1 MINTV
6 ASDSMHA
13 GSPVERTYHIVV
25 PLDFTAL
32 SDRALEQAL
41 ALCTHHPRAKL
52 HVLTVGKSKDDAVEL
67 PGGKAVT
74 LHATDVVKSHVLGQ
88 IERYREEHG
97 PFSLAMVAVYIGVG
111 KPATRICALAKA
123 VRADV
128 IVMGSH
134 GRQGVRRLIEGSVA
148 EEVVREAQCGV
159 YVVHEGT
166 RKPPEG
172 TMSPPPPPPPEIEVI
187 FDGDP
192 G

>member
-1 MINTV
+1 MTNSTV
-6 ASDSMHA
+6 NNSSP
-13 GSPVERTYHIVV
+13 PVERTYHIVV

-67 PGGKAVT
+67 PGGSEVT

-88 IERYREEHG
+88 IERFRIEHG

-111 KPATRICALAKA
+111 KPATRIVALAKA
-123 VRADV
+123 ARADV

-134 GRQGVRRLIEGSVA
+134 GRQGVRRLLEGSVA
-148 EEVVREAQCGV
+148 EEVVREAECGV

-172 TMSPPPPPPPEIEVI
+172 TIPPPPPEEIEVI
-187 FDGDP
+187 FDGDA